1 MIFRVWTHETAER
14 LPCSL
19 RCWLAEA
26 AGRWTLWVHPVQ
38 LLLCSWV
45 QQHSPHSSLSCRP
58 QWPWRPTERAGV
70 DACSLGAAFPGRA
83 APFLLYPSAS
93 FPGVAS
99 PRAMRGVRELQRHQ
113 SGLQRREAPPPPS
126 PPSGGAAP
134 LLFIHF
140 AHRHP

>member
-26 AGRWTLWVHPVQ
+26 AGRWTLWMRPVR
-38 LLLCSWV
+38 CFCAV
-45 QQHSPHSSLSCRP
+45 GSSSTAALQP
-58 QWPWRPTERAGV
+58 ELQATVAMEATGV
-70 DACSLGAAFPGRA
+70 GACSLGAAFPGRA

-99 PRAMRGVRELQRHQ
+99 PRAIAIVRGVRELQRHQ
-113 SGLQRREAPPPPS
+113 SGLQRREAPPPPT